1 MIFSKLYSATLR
13 LAPFAMLACLLAA
26 GTARAQSVN
35 SAKISPDLSA
45 GLRKTNSGKRVNAI
59 VQFNR
64 TPGRVLENLLLN
76 LGGKVTLKLRNLNI
90 QAVSLPPEAV
100 EALAARDD
108 VRYVS
113 LDRPAAA
120 AGHVSTTTGT
130 DAVRVQTTYSLL
142 GLIQTTTVYDGSG
155 VGIAILDS
163 GIDANHT
170 SFKNDLGATRV
181 VASQD
186 FTGENRTDDPYG
198 HGTHVASIAAG
209 NDQISS
215 GAYTGIASNA
225 RLVNLRV
232 LNSQGVGTT
241 SGLLAALDW
250 VLTYR
255 AFHNIRVVNLSLGT
269 PAVDSYR
276 DDPLCQAA
284 RRLVDAGV
292 VVVAAAGNEGKDGN
306 GQKIYGQIH
315 SPGNEPSVI
324 TVGASNSFGTDAR
337 GDDAVTTYS
346 SRGPTRSFWT

>member
-1 MIFSKLYSATLR
+1 MIFPKLYRATLR
-13 LAPFAMLACLLAA
+13 LAPLAMLACLFA
-26 GTARAQSVN
+26 GDAARAQSVA

-45 GLRKTNSGKRVNAI
+45 RLKKSEGGKRVNTI

-64 TPGRVLENLLLN
+64 TPGRLLETLLLN

-90 QAVSLPPEAV
+90 NAVSLPPQAV
-100 EALAARDD
+100 EALASRDE

-113 LDRPAAA
+113 LDRPAVAS
-120 AGHVSTTTGT
+120 GHLSATTGT
-130 DAVRVQTTYSLL
+130 DAIRVQTTYTLL

-163 GIDANHT
+163 GIDTNHT
-170 SFKNDLGATRV
+170 SLKNDLGLTRV

-198 HGTHVASIAAG
+198 HGTHVASVAAG
-209 NDQISS
+209 SDAIYS
-215 GAYTGIASNA
+215 GAYTGVASNA

-250 VLTYR
+250 VMTYR
-255 AFHNIRVVNLSLGT
+255 ALHNIRVVNLSLGT
-269 PAVDSYR
+269 PAVDSYVN
-276 DDPLCQAA
+276 DPLCQAV

-292 VVVAAAGNEGKDGN
+292 VVVAAAGNNGKDNDGY
-306 GQKIYGQIH
+306 KIYGQIH
-315 SPGNEPSVI
+315 SPGNEPSAI
-324 TVGASNSFGTDAR
+324 TVGASNSLRHERAQ
-337 GDDAVTTYS
+337 
-346 SRGPTRSFWT
+346 